1 MQVYSLALFGAD
13 VGERHKAA
21 LSVGALTQEFT
32 FALAHD
38 GDRLPGEGGSGGEA
52 GEGVL

>member
-1 MQVYSLALFGAD
+1 MKIHSLALFSAD

-21 LSVGALTQEFT
+21 LSVGALAQKFA

-38 GDRLPGEGGSGGEA
+38 GDRFAGVGGGGGEA